1 MVTHV
6 ARPMLRRMAACMVA
20 LMVLLLCGAEV
31 SAQTDGMTAREVLDR
46 AAETYRNSSGGV
58 EMRFTVSTG
67 GDETTGSIRLKG
79 NRFVLDAGG
88 LRTWYDGKTQWTY
101 LEQTNEVNIAEPTE
115 AELQA
120 LNPYAWLDLYKQGY
134 SLTLDGTTA
143 VQGVYKVVMT
153 TTNQRQR
160 DLQSIVVMID
170 RTSFQPKVV
179 SIAGHGGRDLTVISI
194 DSFVARQNFP
204 DSLFA
209 FDRSQYPDAE
219 IVDLR

>member
-1 MVTHV
+1 MVTV
-6 ARPMLRRMAACMVA
+6 VDRLMPRRTVACMVA
-20 LMVLLLCGAEV
+20 LIVSLLCGTEA
-31 SAQTDGMTAREVLDR
+31 SAQTASMTAREVLDR
-46 AAETYRNSSGGV
+46 AAQAYRNSGGGV

-67 GDETTGSIRLKG
+67 GDGTTGSIRLKG

-101 LEQTNEVNIAEPTE
+101 LERTNEVNIAEPTE

-134 SLTLDGTTA
+134 SLALDGTTA

-153 TTNQRQR
+153 TTNPRQR

-170 RTSFQPKVV
+170 RASFQPKVV

-194 DSFVARQNFP
+194 DSFAAQQNFP
-204 DSLFA
+204 DSLFT
-209 FDRSQYPDAE
+209 FDRLQYPDAE